1 MEMTNN
7 EAPTFSV
14 LSIISGILSWITL
27 ANAQYFISFLVS
39 IVGLISGIAAIRY
52 YWYAGNEK
60 RNQLK

>member
-1 MEMTNN
+1 MTNN

-60 RNQLK
+60 KNQLK

>member
-1 MEMTNN
+1 MTNN